1 MCRAEVPV
9 GPIAIGQWA
18 DRKPENALRTL
29 FSPFSISVSVTPSL
43 FLYLLYDF
51 YILSYAYIVYNIYVN
66 GWWWWGRKYLISAK
80 SRKSQHRAFCVIK
93 PRPQKLYG
101 LQNVCFHPARPLCRV
116 MVPLGNANRN
126 ATHKAKNRLYTY
138 QYTTYVYNIQYIHH
152 VLTVYI
158 LCTCGRYFFST

>member
-9 GPIAIGQWA
+9 GPFAIGQWA

-29 FSPFSISVSVTPSL
+29 FSPFSISAIVTPHRNTL
-43 FLYLLYDF
+43 FLSLSFSLPDF
-51 YILSYAYIVYNIYVN
+51 STLSFAYIVYNMYIHVY
-66 GWWWWGRKYLISAK
+66 GWWWGRKYLISAK

-126 ATHKAKNRLYTY
+126 ATHKAKKRLYTY
-138 QYTTYVYNIQYIHH
+138 I
-152 VLTVYI
+152 
-158 LCTCGRYFFST
+158 